1 MKKIILFLLSILILS
16 SCVKYSGKRTLNL
29 SGTYVINQ
37 VVTSDT
43 IYYIGDTINDTS
55 DIILPSLDTTYSY
68 VLGDTLFQIDY
79 SIIRFNP
86 IQNGMVWEKEY
97 YYYVVGQFTVN
108 DLGYMKLSCEGL
120 IRVWEILEDG
130 VGSLRIR
137 IQPNGYD
144 EYMVLNLTRIGP

>member
-1 MKKIILFLLSILILS
+1 MKKIVSFLLLVLAFS

-37 VVTSDT
+37 AVTSDT

-86 IQNGMVWEKEY
+86 TQNGVVWEKEY

-108 DLGYMKLSCEGL
+108 DLGYMKLNCEGL
-120 IRVWEILEDG
+120 IRTWEILEDG

-144 EYMVLNLTRIGP
+144 EYMVLHLTRIGP